1 MTADGRTRTQPL
13 RLRIDPRAA
22 ADGVTQAD
30 LEAQLAHNLRARDMV
45 TEVNRLVARVAEAKR
60 TATGDVLARLTAL
73 EARLVTPPVRY
84 SRPGLQAHIAYLY
97 GLVNETDQRIGRDV
111 VERYAVLRRDLDAAQ
126 AEARAL
132 IGPEPPGW
140 NPAPQPRPAGD
151 DEDDD
156 DSDES

>member
-1 MTADGRTRTQPL
+1 
-13 RLRIDPRAA
+13 
-22 ADGVTQAD
+22 
-30 LEAQLAHNLRARDMV
+30 
-45 TEVNRLVARVAEAKR
+45 VNRLVARIAEAKR

-73 EARLVTPPVRY
+73 EAQLLTPPVRY

-97 GLVNETDQRIGRDV
+97 GIEPQTDQRIGRDV

-140 NPAPQPRPAGD
+140 NPSRAPAPPAPD
-151 DEDDD
+151 DDD